1 MVRHVLFQACRSA
14 SSSPTM
20 SPVSA
25 VPWLRLAVG
34 KWNPLTW
41 FHSKSVETEIYGI
54 WTIKKFQQLG
64 LRRQVW
70 VVVTSSTPKW
80 EHFGFMIAGNL
91 GLYLVEDGGCQP
103 EEKNGKLHTL
113 RAKYIEPQVLGL
125 GGLGLRLI
133 WGSNLGTTSD
143 IDLERLCCLVKL
155 SIIFWRPGLR

>member
-125 GGLGLRLI
+125 GGLAQQYCRTWDGALMSGPRTRNTCFVMTQRISSL
-133 WGSNLGTTSD
+133 
-143 IDLERLCCLVKL
+143 
-155 SIIFWRPGLR
+155 